1 MIPEQAANRWLKR
14 ALVCVAGL
22 MLLAGGPALAAD
34 DSEQQLTDALRSM
47 GKGDWQCAKRTIDRL
62 GNRQLSLYARW
73 RELLESAD
81 KPSFRTYAAFLR
93 EHPDWPSLG
102 TIQARAEEQI
112 DEAVSHEERL
122 AFFAR
127 LKPST
132 RQGRVRYAQALLGT
146 GKRNEAIAGRGAL
159 LPEPLRRLSPP
170 GGPRGPARPPALG
183 PGDRRGPA
191 HAAVHPRRA

>member
-1 MIPEQAANRWLKR
+1 MRCARWAR
-14 ALVCVAGL
+14 ATGS
-22 MLLAGGPALAAD
+22 GP
-34 DSEQQLTDALRSM
+34 R
-47 GKGDWQCAKRTIDRL
+47 RTIDRL

-146 GKRNEAIAGRGAL
+146 GKRNEAIAV
-159 LPEPLRRLSPP
+159 LRRSWAEDDVPLAEERYFLGLYGDYLRPEDHE
-170 GGPRGPARPPALG
+170 ARL
-183 PGDRRGPA
+183 DRLLWDREIS
-191 HAAVHPRRA
+191 AAQRMLPFTRRRA